1 MSEGEEKKGR
11 EVYVKTQEQFEKAK
25 AISLELMPILQ
36 EKSGGEFLVTMQAL
50 DLLQDIVMKQA
61 VDMKSELDQKRLSIP
76 KLAKL
81 QVVK

>member
-1 MSEGEEKKGR
+1 MAG

-25 AISLELMPILQ
+25 EISLEIMPILQ
-36 EKSGGEFLVTMQAL
+36 DKSGGEFLITLQAL
-50 DLLQDIVMKQA
+50 DLMQDIVIKQA
-61 VDMKSELDQKRLSIP
+61 MDMKAELDHKRSTIP